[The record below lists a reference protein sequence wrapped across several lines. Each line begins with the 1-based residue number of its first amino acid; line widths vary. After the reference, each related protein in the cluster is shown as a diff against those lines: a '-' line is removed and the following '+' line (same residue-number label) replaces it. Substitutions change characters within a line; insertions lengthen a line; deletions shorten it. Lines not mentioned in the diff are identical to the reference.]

1 MINVGTFN
9 KRKATVCR
17 ADILSAALA
26 LHIQSLTCSISVDT
40 VTSLNQD
47 KTKLCHRTHAVVLS
61 ILDLCTTLICSPPLS
76 NPETA
81 VHVDTVHVTILGLL
95 QALDV
100 EASILNELGIWWY
113 NGSRPPDYKTTRQH
127 LQYSTSASRHCLECS
142 VPQSLYTV
150 KVIMSVPP

>member
-1 MINVGTFN
+1 MVDVGIFN
-9 KRKATVCR
+9 NQKATVCR

-100 EASILNELGIWWY
+100 EASILNELSIWWY

-127 LQYSTSASRHCLECS
+127 LQYSTSA
-142 VPQSLYTV
+142 
-150 KVIMSVPP
+150 